1 MILVHV
7 DTVPETFPFFRGK
20 IGFMKELAM
29 AWRVLKDVFPD
40 VYLFLVS
47 RKEDQDPV
55 SREVLT
61 RLEADPR
68 GVFGFF

>member
-1 MILVHV
+1 MILIPVT
-7 DTVPETFPFFRGK
+7 TVPESCTFFWK
-20 IGFMKELAM
+20 QIGFMKELAM
-29 AWRVLKDVFPD
+29 TWRVLKDIFPD

-47 RKEDQDPV
+47 RKEGQDPV

-61 RLEADPR
+61 RLKADPR